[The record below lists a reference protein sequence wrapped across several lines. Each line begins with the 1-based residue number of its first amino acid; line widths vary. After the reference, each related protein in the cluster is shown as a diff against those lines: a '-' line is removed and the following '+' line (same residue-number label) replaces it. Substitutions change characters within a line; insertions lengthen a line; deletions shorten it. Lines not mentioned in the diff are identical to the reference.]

1 MSERLRLGSVRAHA
15 QWAYVRLVEE
25 LPGDLARIEYVE
37 PVLQRDDT
45 LPKVVRLTD
54 IVLSPPRHPPA

>member
-1 MSERLRLGSVRAHA
+1 MSERLRLGWVRAHA

-45 LPKVVRLTD
+45 LPKVVPLTA
-54 IVLSPPRHPPA
+54 IVLSSSRRPAA